1 MEQFLKH
8 FGYENIE
15 EVRDVLNDKNLV
27 GVGSSA
33 IAYKIWNKNDNKFY
47 LLKKFNKSK
56 FLENQP
62 ENESEIL
69 KNISHQNVVKYYYS
83 FLVKESYYIIME
95 YCENFD
101 LRKFIDK
108 YKEKQILIDE
118 KVILI
123 IILDICCG
131 LKEIH
136 NKNIIHKDLKPENI
150 YIDKDYKIKIGDF
163 SISKKLKGTINT
175 KSGHGIGTLSYM
187 APEILF
193 GKEGEKYN
201 NKIDIWSF
209 GCIIYELLTLN
220 TCFDSDIGF
229 TLLSKIKNAVYDKS
243 ALKKNDNTWENL
255 INLMLQKNPSDR
267 PDIYKVYD
275 IVSSIYEKKF
285 NSFDEIS
292 INILKR
298 GIEVKKQI
306 EENKNLNNNR
316 IISINAADK
325 YLGNKIISDLTKMDC
340 KYVKEINLECN
351 IISNLNALEK
361 LNFDI
366 LEKLD
371 LSNNRIKDINIL
383 SKVKINKLNDFKFK
397 W

>member
-8 FGYENIE
+8 FGYENID

-267 PDIYKVYD
+267 PDIYKVFD
-275 IVSSIYEKKF
+275 IVNSI
-285 NSFDEIS
+285 
-292 INILKR
+292 
-298 GIEVKKQI
+298 
-306 EENKNLNNNR
+306 
-316 IISINAADK
+316 
-325 YLGNKIISDLTKMDC
+325 
-340 KYVKEINLECN
+340 
-351 IISNLNALEK
+351 
-361 LNFDI
+361 
-366 LEKLD
+366 
-371 LSNNRIKDINIL
+371 
-383 SKVKINKLNDFKFK
+383 
-397 W
+397 